1 MKFSL
6 KNSFFVEGS
15 PIEGK
20 SMLETKFKSNC
31 VLHIVESICFCW
43 VASCKKEIQISDRDI
58 TRLYLVFCTVH
69 SWQAKE
75 YKKGDVGQSVH
86 ENNKNQITL
95 LYITLHWPSMK
106 SVSRGGNMAKV
117 DIIASL
123 HYVISHKSR
132 YCIGMHYS
140 MCLMSAVSDGR
151 EYGRSRR
158 KYSIWRETWRSP
170 TFWPLSWRV
179 EGKYKYCFQVHYS
192 LTNRTKK

>member
-95 LYITLHWPSMK
+95 LYITLH
-106 SVSRGGNMAKV
+106 
-117 DIIASL
+117 
-123 HYVISHKSR
+123 
-132 YCIGMHYS
+132 
-140 MCLMSAVSDGR
+140 
-151 EYGRSRR
+151 
-158 KYSIWRETWRSP
+158 
-170 TFWPLSWRV
+170 
-179 EGKYKYCFQVHYS
+179 
-192 LTNRTKK
+192 